1 MHFLLSTVLVYF
13 WFRINEQSK
22 LTLRRLQKILL
33 KAFGND
39 NLKSLITQCFL
50 LQKLDLDLYLDL
62 EMYDL
67 SQFLSPEACLW
78 TNRKSWNTIHSKLFI
93 RKLRNYLGIFS
104 NMGQG
109 GIFSIPKLLF
119 S

>member
-1 MHFLLSTVLVYF
+1 MHFLLSTVLIYF

-22 LTLRRLQKILL
+22 LSLRRLRKILRSKKL
-33 KAFGND
+33 DIKQC
-39 NLKSLITQCFL
+39 KPCFL